1 LKPNRI
7 KTGVPGLDKMLG
19 GGIPEGRVVLLV
31 GGPGTGK
38 TIFCSQFLVNG
49 IEMYGDN
56 GVFVSLDEG
65 KSPYLREMSVFGWGL
80 EKLEQDKRWSFVN
93 ASPIK
98 HTISK
103 NEISNISIGSK
114 DFSLLNLISEI
125 KNKVD
130 EIKAK
135 RVVVDPITSLVF
147 QYPDVINRRTA
158 ILNIVEGLTEIGVT
172 SMVTTELKTSGFE
185 RNIQLEEYLAHG
197 VIVLQ
202 TLQVGKTS
210 IRAIQIEKM
219 RETSIDP
226 QIRPYRITE
235 KGIEIYPK
243 ESVF

>member
-1 LKPNRI
+1 LKSSRI
-7 KTGVPGLDKMLG
+7 KTGILGLDKMLG

-65 KSPYLREMSVFGWGL
+65 KSHYLREMSVFGWDL
-80 EKLEQDKRWSFVN
+80 EKLEQEKKWAFVN

-98 HTISK
+98 YAISPD
-103 NEISNISIGSK
+103 EVSNISIGSK
-114 DFSLLNLISEI
+114 DFSLSNLINKI
-125 KNKVD
+125 KSSVD
-130 EIKAK
+130 KIKAN

-147 QYPDVINRRTA
+147 QYPDVINRRAA
-158 ILNIVEGLTEIGVT
+158 ILNIVEGLTEIGIT

-210 IRAIQIEKM
+210 IRAIQVEKM

-235 KGIEIYPK
+235 KGIEIYQK